1 MNLHIPE
8 GKVTAIVGASGS
20 GKTTLMKLLLK
31 FYPPVQG
38 DILYDNVN
46 INNLSTESLRKNVGV
61 VMQDGFIFSDTIERN
76 IVTGDENIDLEK
88 LKNAIRIAHLE
99 EFINSLPL
107 RLNSKIGA
115 TGNGISGGQRQ
126 RILIALDD

>member
-1 MNLHIPE
+1 
-8 GKVTAIVGASGS
+8 VGASGS